1 MRNKTIGIIG
11 GFGPEG
17 TAEFYLRLV
26 DKHRTLHH
34 GLQPDILIRNV
45 AVPRHLEEELLIH
58 GRSID
63 KFAPLLVA
71 AAKNL
76 EKNGAD
82 VIALPCN
89 TLHIHEET
97 IQTAIDVPFVSII
110 QSTVQFFSD
119 HNITRVGFLGSGV
132 TIRENLFKKKAQ
144 NISFI
149 TVDERLQK
157 RINTGLD
164 IFVENQKGELL
175 ERALRD
181 AFTFIRRTNAKD
193 VLLACTDFGT
203 LCPRDTTFHV
213 HDTLDILVEATVN
226 ML

>member
-1 MRNKTIGIIG
+1 MKTVGIIG
-11 GFGPEG
+11 GFGPEA
-17 TAEFYLRLV
+17 TAQFYLRLV
-26 DKHRTLHH
+26 KQCRNIHD
-34 GLQPDILIRNV
+34 GQQPHIIMRNV
-45 AVPRHLEEELLIH
+45 AVPRKLEHDLLVF
-58 GRSID
+58 GKSID
-63 KFAPLLVA
+63 KFAPLLVT
-71 AAKNL
+71 AAKKL
-76 EKNGAD
+76 EENGAELI
-82 VIALPCN
+82 VLPCN
-89 TLHIHEET
+89 TLHIHEKA

-119 HNITRVGFLGSGV
+119 HKIRRVGFLGSGV
-132 TIRENLFKKKAQ
+132 TVRENLFKKKAQ

-181 AFTFIRRTNAKD
+181 AFTFIGRTNAKD